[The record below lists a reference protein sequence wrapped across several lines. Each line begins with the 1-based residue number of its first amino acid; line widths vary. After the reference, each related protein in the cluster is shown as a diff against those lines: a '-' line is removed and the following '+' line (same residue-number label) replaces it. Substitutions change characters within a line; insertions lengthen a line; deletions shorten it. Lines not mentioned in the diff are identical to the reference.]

1 MRAESVV
8 HSLPV
13 GLRGREFRSHRAK
26 MRDLLDEMNALRV
39 AMKKV
44 EAELAAT
51 RYKEAVSRHLATHD
65 MLTGLPNRRF
75 FQGCLEQI
83 LHPGP
88 LPPPK
93 LALLYI
99 DLNEFKAVNDS
110 LGHVMGDRL
119 LKIAAN
125 RLKHSIRKDDM
136 LFRLGGDEFG
146 CLLNGMDDR
155 REVTRVASK
164 AFKVLG
170 APLRLGNA
178 RRTISASIGIAL
190 SPADDDDALPPR
202 ATCRR
207 CNVLCQETSHPFYF
221 LSRSRQRCRSLRHTQ
236 GVYDARCLH
245 LTLSSRPDRP
255 HLIATRR

>member
-190 SPADDDDALPPR
+190 SPADATTPSLLVQHADAAMYFAKKHRTPFTFYREAVNAADRSGIRR
-202 ATCRR
+202 AST
-207 CNVLCQETSHPFYF
+207 
-221 LSRSRQRCRSLRHTQ
+221 
-236 GVYDARCLH
+236 
-245 LTLSSRPDRP
+245 TLV
-255 HLIATRR
+255 ACT